1 MLDFDN
7 FSMRCIR
14 YIRGVPSSL
23 HSDLSNHRCPLL
35 ENKLY
40 FFGQRKIQDPM
51 KENGS
56 LFRATRKKL
65 NYGLFSF
72 PLQYEPPYLLFVVPP
87 LMVCL
92 I

>member
-1 MLDFDN
+1 
-7 FSMRCIR
+7 
-14 YIRGVPSSL
+14 
-23 HSDLSNHRCPLL
+23 
-35 ENKLY
+35 
-40 FFGQRKIQDPM
+40 M

>member
-1 MLDFDN
+1 
-7 FSMRCIR
+7 
-14 YIRGVPSSL
+14 
-23 HSDLSNHRCPLL
+23 
-35 ENKLY
+35 
-40 FFGQRKIQDPM
+40 M

-72 PLQYEPPYLLFVVPP
+72 PLQYEPLYLLFVVPP